1 MKIVERVSSSCR
13 GETSGVSVGRPRTP
27 PSAQVVPSALAC
39 GPLAAVAPQRSWIS
53 EIHNVISP
61 PSQSLIWRIAAFS
74 NVSAGRTSDRLH
86 VRWPHGLQMKFDVYE
101 RVRDPLHGRQKVGG
115 VREGFAQVLDRCFSL
130 RVHVLSSVALLGS
143 MSSSS
148 GVSKSSSR
156 DTGSRITERPAADL
170 RYVEQGERDEQRG
183 PLSES
188 HHRDGPRP
196 LASRRLDSRHN
207 DRLRPLQQL
216 IPEAAPDKI
225 DLELRRR
232 ARHIEVQRTC
242 PYSQGA
248 PCFNP

>member
-1 MKIVERVSSSCR
+1 MFTSEFAIRFMVDKRSAVSAKALLKFWIA
-13 GETSGVSVGRPRTP
+13 VSV
-27 PSAQVVPSALAC
+27 SAFMC
-39 GPLAAVAPQRSWIS
+39 
-53 EIHNVISP
+53 SP
-61 PSQSLIWRIAAFS
+61 PS
-74 NVSAGRTSDRLH
+74 
-86 VRWPHGLQMKFDVYE
+86 P
-101 RVRDPLHGRQKVGG
+101 
-115 VREGFAQVLDRCFSL
+115 
-130 RVHVLSSVALLGS
+130 LLGS